1 MSALRELII
10 FLKHKKKIWLYP
22 MVLAIFLLGTLIVLK
37 QIGDI
42 VPFIYSIF

>member
-1 MSALRELII
+1 MSALRELIT

-22 MVLAIFLLGTLIVLK
+22 IVIAIFLLGALIVLK

>member
-1 MSALRELII
+1 MSALRELKT
-10 FLKHKKKIWLYP
+10 FLKYKKKIWLYP
-22 MVLAIFLLGTLIVLK
+22 IVIAIFLLGALIVLK

>member
-10 FLKHKKKIWLYP
+10 YLKHKKKIWLYP
-22 MVLAIFLLGTLIVLK
+22 MVIAIFLLSALIVLK

>member
-1 MSALRELII
+1 MSALREFII
-10 FLKHKKKIWLYP
+10 FLKYKRKIWLYP
-22 MVLAIFLLGTLIVLK
+22 IVIAIFLLGALIVLK

>member
-1 MSALRELII
+1 MSALREFII
-10 FLKHKKKIWLYP
+10 FLKHKRKIWLYP
-22 MVLAIFLLGTLIVLK
+22 IVIAIFLLGALIVLK